1 MAAVLT
7 NRMASLFHALSGH
20 VEGPLVPVSIP
31 KFLKS
36 TGDRGSSH
44 T

>member
-1 MAAVLT
+1 MAAVLV
-7 NRMASLFHALSGH
+7 NRRASLFRALRGH
-20 VEGPLVPVSIP
+20 VEGPLVSASIP

-36 TGDRGSSH
+36 TDDRDSSH